1 MHCKSLW
8 IKASAK
14 CINVNKY
21 IQMLK
26 CIKTANMSHSLL
38 KCINISPNICMCLV
52 FYAYKTIMLATCK
65 YIAFI

>member
-8 IKASAK
+8 IKASSK
-14 CINVNKY
+14 CVNVNKNV
-21 IQMLK
+21 K
-26 CIKTANMSHSLL
+26 CIKTTNMSHSLL